1 MNIADIHSPADI
13 KGKSIE
19 ELTQIAADLR
29 KALIAKLASRGG
41 HAGPN
46 LGFLEATIAMHYVFD
61 APHDRIVYDVSHQT
75 YVHKM
80 LTGRIDSFID
90 PARYDDVTGY
100 TNPHESPFDLFSIGH
115 TSTSVS
121 LASGI
126 AKARDLRHEHYN
138 VVAVIGDGSLT
149 GGQAFEGL
157 DYASVAG
164 TNFIVVV
171 NDNQMSIAPDHSA
184 LTDNL
189 TSLRMS
195 NGEAPHNYF
204 KALGYKYMYVKNG
217 NNLQDLIE
225 AFRQVKGINS
235 PIVLHINTEK
245 GMGLP
250 VAEEYKEKFHY
261 TGPFDPA
268 TGALAHTSS
277 SPSYI
282 GIFADFAMQKM
293 KADRNVVTI
302 TAAVPG
308 AVGFGPAMR
317 DEAGDQFIDPGIAE
331 EQAVSMA
338 AGLAKEGM
346 KPIVAEPATFL
357 QRAYDQLSQDVAIN
371 GLPATFVTFYTGVWG
386 MNDAT
391 HLGFFDVPMIS
402 DIPGILF
409 LAPTCA
415 EEYVAMLEWAVGQ
428 KDMPVV
434 VRTPGGPVVN
444 RDGDFAIDYAKAGYE
459 TVRQGKDIALIASGA
474 FLGIA
479 LEAASIMSADGLDP
493 MVINPRYMS
502 RLDTETLD
510 TLRDFKLVIT
520 LEDNSIDGGVG
531 QKIAAYL
538 GDAPVAVKCLGLP
551 KAFPDR
557 YNASSLLE
565 SQGITP
571 RAIASMAR

>member
-1 MNIADIHSPADI
+1 MNIADIHSPADL
-13 KGKSIE
+13 KGKSID
-19 ELTQIAADLR
+19 ELTQIASDLR
-29 KALIAKLASRGG
+29 KALVTKLARHGG
-41 HAGPN
+41 HVGPN
-46 LGFLEATIAMHYVFD
+46 LGFLEATIALHYVFD

-80 LTGRIDSFID
+80 LTGRIDAFLD

-157 DYASVAG
+157 DYASMAG

-189 TSLRMS
+189 TALRLS
-195 NGEAPHNYF
+195 DGKAPDNYF
-204 KALGYKYMYVKNG
+204 KALGYKYIYVKNG
-217 NNLQDLIE
+217 NNLEDLIE

-235 PIVLHINTEK
+235 PIVLHLNTEK

-261 TGPFDPA
+261 TGPFDPM
-268 TGALAHTSS
+268 TGALADKSPTTS
-277 SPSYI
+277 YT

-308 AVGFGPAMR
+308 AIGFGPARR
-317 DEAGDQFIDPGIAE
+317 DEAGEQFIDTGIAE

-338 AGLAKEGM
+338 AGLAKEGIS
-346 KPIVAEPATFL
+346 PIVAEPATFM

-371 GLPATFVTFYTGVWG
+371 GLAATFVTFYTGIWG
-386 MNDAT
+386 MSDAT

-415 EEYVAMLEWAVGQ
+415 EEYVAMLDWAVEQ
-428 KDMPVV
+428 KDTPVV
-434 VRTPGGPVVN
+434 VRTPGGAVVN
-444 RDGDFAIDYAKAGYE
+444 RDGDFAVDYAHVGYE
-459 TVRQGKDIALIASGA
+459 MVRPGKEVAIIAAGA

-479 LEAASIMSADGLDP
+479 LEAAEKMVAVGLEP

-502 RLDTETLD
+502 RLDTDTLD
-510 TLRDFKLVIT
+510 SLRDFRLVIT
-520 LEDNSIDGGVG
+520 LEDNSIDGGLG

-538 GDAPVAVKCLGLP
+538 GDAPAAVKCLGLP

-557 YNASSLLE
+557 YNAATLLH
-565 SQGITP
+565 SQGLTP
-571 RAIASMAR
+571 RAIAAMAR